1 MPGLTFPNETI
12 GYREA
17 RDELLKAEIAL
28 RDSVE
33 QVAAMRRSL
42 PPGGTIREDYTFEE
56 MGAGGQVRGVRLSE
70 LFEEPKTSLFVYS
83 WMFGPAM
90 ANPCPMCSSIIDG
103 LNGNARHITQRINLA
118 VVSRSPI
125 ERIMDFARARGWN
138 SVRLLSS
145 EKNSYNADYF
155 GETPAGDQFP
165 MANVFVQREGAI
177 HHFWGTEMLYAKVQG
192 DPRHMDLMW
201 PLWNVLDAT
210 PEGRGD
216 WYPPLKV

>member
-1 MPGLTFPNETI
+1 MSGLIFPNETT

-17 RDELLKAEIAL
+17 RDELLEAEIAL
-28 RDSVE
+28 RAEVE
-33 QVAAMRRSL
+33 RVAAMRRAL
-42 PPGGTIREDYTFEE
+42 PLGGLVKEDYTFEE
-56 MGAGGQVRGVRLSE
+56 ISGEGKIRTVKLSE

-103 LNGNARHITQRINLA
+103 LNGNARHIAQRLNL
-118 VVSRSPI
+118 VVVARSPI
-125 ERIMDFARARGWN
+125 ERITAFAKDRGWG

-145 EKNSYNADYF
+145 GKNRYNTDYF
-155 GETPAGDQFP
+155 GEPATGDQNP
-165 MANVFVQREGAI
+165 MANVFVRRNGSI
-177 HHFWGTEMLYAKVQG
+177 HHSWGTELLYAQLDG

-201 PLWNVLDAT
+201 PLWNVLDTT

-216 WYPPLKV
+216 WYPPLRV